1 MSKWL
6 TDSFLLKP
14 AVLGLGVG
22 VLSAAE
28 FIGYVSDEK
37 CARAGNAPSEGHAKC
52 SQSCVEAGESIVFIN
67 DIDKKIYKIV
77 DGLGF
82 VRDKVGSK
90 VRLDAEAG
98 GSGKDLTLKIRSAI
112 M

>member
-1 MSKWL
+1 M
-6 TDSFLLKP
+6 KP
-14 AVLGLGVG
+14 ATLVLALGLGGG

-28 FIGYVSDEK
+28 FIGYVADEK

-52 SQSCVEAGESIVFIN
+52 ARSCVEAGEQIVFIE

-77 DGLGF
+77 DGLDH
-82 VRDKVGSK
+82 VKDKVGSK

-98 GSGKDLTLKIRSAI
+98 GSGNDLTLKIRSAV